1 MEKNG
6 IIEQVREEVFPSGKA
21 AEKPLGKYCDHTVL
35 RAYTTR
41 ETVKQFCEEAVRYGA
56 ASVCVNPVHV
66 AYVHELLRGTGLY
79 TCTVIGFPLGANRS
93 CVKAM
98 EAALAVED
106 GADDDH
112 ERKGA
117 DHAFGQNSHVGR
129 RKNDGR
135 KNGEDLPGHVEQL
148 EAFAFFGHF
157 LKSSS
162 SGKLFFAGGRFIILK
177 SAFSVQREQT
187 RTKNYS
193 RATPVLR
200 AASAT
205 AFATA
210 GTTRLSNESAMIW
223 SGSSSS
229 SGISAASA

>member
-6 IIEQVREEVFPSGKA
+6 IIEQVREEVFPSDKA

-41 ETVKQFCEEAVRYGA
+41 ETVKRFCEEAVRYGA

-106 GADDDH
+106 GADEVDMVMNIGALREKDYELVRRDIARGRGRGRGPREGQGH
-112 ERKGA
+112 HRDLLPHRPGDRRGVAARSRRARTTSRPPPASERTARG
-117 DHAFGQNSHVGR
+117 
-129 RKNDGR
+129 
-135 KNGEDLPGHVEQL
+135 
-148 EAFAFFGHF
+148 
-157 LKSSS
+157 
-162 SGKLFFAGGRFIILK
+162 SG
-177 SAFSVQREQT
+177 
-187 RTKNYS
+187 
-193 RATPVLR
+193 
-200 AASAT
+200 
-205 AFATA
+205 
-210 GTTRLSNESAMIW
+210 M
-223 SGSSSS
+223 SG
-229 SGISAASA
+229 

>member
-6 IIEQVREEVFPSGKA
+6 IIEQVREEVFPSDKA

-41 ETVKQFCEEAVRYGA
+41 ETVKRFCEEAVRYGA

-106 GADDDH
+106 GADEVDMVMNI
-112 ERKGA
+112 GA
-117 DHAFGQNSHVGR
+117 LREKDYELVRRDIAGVVAAAAGR
-129 RKNDGR
+129 REGQGHHR
-135 KNGEDLPGHVEQL
+135 DLLPHRPGDRRGVAAL
-148 EAFAFFGHF
+148 P
-157 LKSSS
+157 
-162 SGKLFFAGGRFIILK
+162 AGGRGLRQDLPPA
-177 SAFSVQREQT
+177 SE
-187 RTKNYS
+187 RTA
-193 RATPVLR
+193 R
-200 AASAT
+200 
-205 AFATA
+205 
-210 GTTRLSNESAMIW
+210 G
-223 SGSSSS
+223 SGM
-229 SGISAASA
+229 SG